1 MTLIDTPGVLSGEK
15 QRNRGYDFNE
25 VIRWWVQ
32 HSDRILLLFDAYKLD
47 ASDEFKQVIQILK
60 HNEKKVRIVL
70 NKADGV
76 PPQDLMRVYG
86 ALMWTMGGIVSA
98 AEVPRVYIGSFW
110 DQPPRNPDTAP
121 LLQSEMEDL
130 LNDLRELPRESA
142 INKVSPSLRPS
153 IDLSVYPPTRRPG
166 SQSVSRS
173 VALGDSRHSVA

>member
-1 MTLIDTPGVLSGEK
+1 MCACVRVCVRACVRAFISLGKVFDTPEVL
-15 QRNRGYDFNE
+15 
-25 VIRWWVQ
+25 
-32 HSDRILLLFDAYKLD
+32 
-47 ASDEFKQVIQILK
+47 
-60 HNEKKVRIVL
+60 
-70 NKADGV
+70 
-76 PPQDLMRVYG
+76 
-86 ALMWTMGGIVSA
+86 
-98 AEVPRVYIGSFW
+98 RVYIGSFW